1 MCCFLSFLNTRRTP
15 GLIAFKNF
23 FHLFD
28 PEVYPCGQYLFKIS
42 TIAAFPWSLL
52 YSLSAPW
59 ISLSRSTPFEIM
71 GSTESEKM
79 PLESVNSCWSRI
91 RQSSPVYNFFFT
103 DIKVISAK
111 KGSMIAHLPVGP
123 NHINSKHTL
132 HGSVSA
138 TIVDWAGGMAIASTG
153 LEQTGF
159 STDIHVSY
167 VSTAKEGDILT
178 IEGKTSRV
186 GKNMAFTSVTIYKG
200 ESTSGDLEELTVVA
214 TGTHTKYILRDQEKA
229 KKP

>member
-1 MCCFLSFLNTRRTP
+1 
-15 GLIAFKNF
+15 
-23 FHLFD
+23 
-28 PEVYPCGQYLFKIS
+28 
-42 TIAAFPWSLL
+42 
-52 YSLSAPW
+52 
-59 ISLSRSTPFEIM
+59 M
-71 GSTESEKM
+71 GSVESEKT
-79 PLESVNSCWSRI
+79 PLESVNSCWTRI
-91 RQSSPVYNFFFT
+91 SQTSPVYNFFFT
-103 DIKVISAK
+103 DIKILSAK
-111 KGSMIAHLPVGP
+111 KGFMIARLPVGP

-178 IEGKTSRV
+178 IEAKTSRV
-186 GKNMAFTSVTIYKG
+186 GKNMGFTTVTIYKG
-200 ESTSGDLEELTVVA
+200 EGDNLEELPVVA
-214 TGTHTKYILRDQEKA
+214 TGTHTKYILRDQEKT